1 MCLTTIRSAAISH
14 YVIHNNVMITK
25 KIHLSLYCWESYML
39 WIINTNITQLKWTI
53 FTNITTCSPVFG
65 QHSHSKIYV
74 NKKKRKLHIKVR
86 INKRFN
92 IFNRYCYDLFLIQT
106 SGLFCKICEIKCKM
120 FVYKNCTQLVSKFNV
135 DDITENVWYFPQLF
149 VTLMRWSGSYEKHL
163 ILAINTTI
171 E

>member
-1 MCLTTIRSAAISH
+1 
-14 YVIHNNVMITK
+14 
-25 KIHLSLYCWESYML
+25 
-39 WIINTNITQLKWTI
+39 
-53 FTNITTCSPVFG
+53 
-65 QHSHSKIYV
+65 
-74 NKKKRKLHIKVR
+74 
-86 INKRFN
+86 
-92 IFNRYCYDLFLIQT
+92 
-106 SGLFCKICEIKCKM
+106 M